1 MRTLSALSLLGILL
15 LPAAVWA
22 EAPHE
27 LAGFVLGD
35 EFSRYRDLADPQ
47 ARMPLRHSKAID
59 ALEVRNL
66 PGYKHGLVWVG
77 NCIAPNRIV
86 SIRMKYADS
95 SKKFY
100 DELLK
105 RFKTRFGAPAEWRG
119 DPFHIVISWKWS
131 FVDDRQNRIS
141 MILEHN
147 KKDEDETVG
156 NTIKLTMWN
165 LIDEE
170 RTCKSKHTPE
180 AAGKTGPTT
189 ETPPDWELFVP
200 R

>member
-1 MRTLSALSLLGILL
+1 MRTLTTLTLLWALL
-15 LPAAVWA
+15 LPAAVLA
-22 EAPHE
+22 ETPRE

-35 EFSRYRDLADPQ
+35 EFSKYRDLVDLPSK
-47 ARMPLRHSKAID
+47 MPLRHGNSID
-59 ALEVRNL
+59 AVEVRSL
-66 PGYKHGLVWVG
+66 PGYKYGVVWVG
-77 NCIAPNRIV
+77 NCIAPSRIV

-95 SKKFY
+95 SRIFY

-105 RFKTRFGAPAEWRG
+105 RFKNRFGAPSEWRG
-119 DPFHIVISWKWS
+119 DPFHVVISWKWS

-147 KKDEDETVG
+147 QKSEDETVG

-170 RTCKSKHTPE
+170 QECKNKKYPE
-180 AAGKTGPTT
+180 PAEQSGPAT
-189 ETPPDWELFVP
+189 EGPPDWERFIP